1 MKQVLFFLSLLS
13 CTISLNADDYEEFY
27 NVVSDDFL
35 IDIQDTPI
43 ERTINSGTIIIPE
56 FDDTCPEE
64 MKAPFSYA
72 CKIVEEYI
80 LPCLPLRVHVSVDN
94 FLGSQKNALS
104 KVGAWTPKGFGNPHG
119 YANASMTTIKGVI
132 LGELCYGSDATFLK
146 HVYDT
151 SFLTGHPDIK
161 ITYNKQKLNEIY
173 YSLDTDTGEKYDF
186 VTLVI
191 RDLLQ
196 GFGIYHTY
204 RYNPVTN
211 ELQNPPLNMTPFEVV
226 IDKALGK
233 DSSPSERLANAT
245 KGELVIYPNL
255 KLYAPTNWT
264 NGTSLNYFIP
274 NESYKI
280 SQILSYDFCKGIVNR
295 SLDENSNYL
304 FEELLGWKY
313 DFVVGIGGNSPSS
326 GGNTKIKMDYNG
338 TFNIDDYDSNYGIST
353 IINNNSKRLNNT
365 ALRINNDSI
374 LGHIAAVD
382 YVNQFFPFQTE
393 IEDYQADG
401 VSVSIL
407 KKDGTWDLVFFIG
420 VYVPGMPIY
429 FKMSDCTF
437 HYDSDEYART
447 IEGYLKA
454 RLTTKFI
461 TNFGNTQLNS
471 KFFVIDYLP
480 QKIKLGYNF
489 ITNNV
494 VNASNKIA
502 STAATGNK
510 IRLYF
515 SDAEGVD
522 YIILECL
529 KQGSRLPN
537 KILVNDIKKGYFDVT
552 IYNTTTFTAVGYNE
566 NGHTRG
572 VPVTVEYQ
580 PATEAAAL
588 SFDMQNDAIM
598 VKAGD
603 EAVDNCN
610 YSIAPLTVAG
620 QQAGRNGMANGAID
634 ISTLANGLYVLTAI
648 DEKSGLQGTFKFR
661 K

>member
-1 MKQVLFFLSLLS
+1 MKQVLFFLSFLS
-13 CTISLNADDYEEFY
+13 CITLLNADDYEEFY

-43 ERTINSGTIIIPE
+43 ERAINSGTIIIPE

-94 FLGSQKNALS
+94 FLGSQRNALS
-104 KVGAWTPKGFGNPHG
+104 KVGAWTPKGFGNPRG

-132 LGELCYGSDATFLK
+132 LGELGYGSDDTFLK
-146 HVYDT
+146 YIYDT
-151 SFLTGHPDIK
+151 NFLTGHPDIK
-161 ITYNKQKLNEIY
+161 ITYNEQKLNEIY

-196 GFGIYHTY
+196 GFGIYHTF
-204 RYNPVTN
+204 RYNPITN

-226 IDKALGK
+226 IDKALGMN
-233 DSSPSERLANAT
+233 SSPSERLANAT

-255 KLYAPTNWT
+255 KLYAPANWT

-274 NESYKI
+274 NDNYKI
-280 SQILSYDFCKGIVNR
+280 SQILSHDFCKGMVHR
-295 SLDENSNYL
+295 SLDENSSYL
-304 FEELLGWKY
+304 FEDLLGWKY
-313 DFVVGIGGNSPSS
+313 SFPVGTGSYSSSS
-326 GGNTKIKMDYNG
+326 GGNTKLKMDYNG
-338 TFNIDDYDSNYGIST
+338 TFNIEDYDSNYGIRT
-353 IINNNSKRLNNT
+353 IVNDNSKPLHNS

-374 LGHIAAVD
+374 VGHIATVD
-382 YVNQFFPFQTE
+382 YVNQFFPFQSE
-393 IEDYQADG
+393 DEDYQGDG

-429 FKMSDCTF
+429 FNMSECTF
-437 HYDSDEYART
+437 HYDGDEYART

-454 RLTTKFI
+454 RITTKNM
-461 TNFGNTQLNS
+461 TYFGNTEINS

-515 SDAEGVD
+515 SDSEGVD

-580 PATEAAAL
+580 PASVAAAL

-598 VKAGD
+598 IKAGD

-610 YSIAPLTVAG
+610 YSIAPLSAVG
-620 QQAGRNGMANGAID
+620 RQAGRNGMANGAID
-634 ISTLANGLYVLTAI
+634 ISTLADGLYVLTAI

>member
-1 MKQVLFFLSLLS
+1 MKQVLFFLSLLF

-151 SFLTGHPDIK
+151 NFLTGHPDIK

-353 IINNNSKRLNNT
+353 IINNNSKHLNTT

-588 SFDMQNDAIM
+588 SFDMQNDVIM

-603 EAVDNCN
+603 ETVDNCN

-634 ISTLANGLYVLTAI
+634 ISTLADGLYVLTAI